1 LVPKFNP
8 VIWISIWLPA
18 TQGEGLTEMPEGVW
32 SPVTLK
38 VWEFVDSLFS
48 IRTRIVYRP
57 IGVAGF
63 MGTSISPSP
72 TTVKLVPNETHTTL
86 GVPLGAKPLPKI

>member
-1 LVPKFNP
+1 MVPKFNP

-38 VWEFVDSLFS
+38 VWEFVDSPFS
-48 IRTRIVYRP
+48 IKTKIMYRP
-57 IGVAGF
+57 IGVPGF
-63 MGTSISPSP
+63 MGTSISLSLA
-72 TTVKLVPNETHTTL
+72 TMKLVPNETHATL
-86 GVPLGAKPLPKI
+86 GVPLGAKPLP